1 MSRDRRGHSVHGL
14 SGSNCFSVYVGNLFP
29 KVNWRYL
36 KKLFQRFGSVL
47 DAFIPQKKDLS
58 GSNFGFVRFPTIR
71 EAETAVLMFGGAW
84 VVDKRINVNIAKFN
98 NRTSFWRKKRN
109 DSWTVDHTQN
119 NKNISGDPAAN
130 KVEKGE
136 CSQAETFE
144 VQLEKGKE
152 KLGKDSG
159 GKDCGETKIGF
170 SDPSSNYSLSEN
182 IERRRKS
189 ESSSSSEGNRCNS
202 PIESVDRHAQSGEE
216 ELNATIIGNRR
227 ILEKGDSDMGNGRS
241 LGECDLVGVNIEKN
255 VEGPT
260 KTTEKNENEILL
272 SFSKSNTNWAEL
284 LFKNQLARNE
294 NELDKV
300 DWEVGTDSLGRK
312 EPNPENINPKSSKT
326 LGSNPNQ
333 PSSKNQITSYTKG
346 LENPQSVGGRV
357 LEEGHGTE
365 KVIDWVSS
373 AESEENFRNTERVL
387 FPEHMHQNSIV
398 AVKGHRLA
406 IVDFLHTTYKI
417 NTIFIVP

>member
-1 MSRDRRGHSVHGL
+1 MFPSFMLQVKTTIPLFPSIMFQIKTMLPLFSSIMFQVKTMINLFPSIMFQIKTLLRGVERDRCRKSWQLQKATTKHGL
-14 SGSNCFSVYVGNLFP
+14 SGSNCFSVYVGNLSP

-84 VVDKRINVNIAKFN
+84 VVDRRIKVNIAKFN
-98 NRTSFWRKKRN
+98 SRTSFWRKKRK

-159 GKDCGETKIGF
+159 SKDCGETKVSNEMNKTEQVQKICEVVELEVGSMIYEVCVSEIGF
-170 SDPSSNYSLSEN
+170 SDPSSNYSLFEN
-182 IERRRKS
+182 IERRSKS

-216 ELNATIIGNRR
+216 ELNAAIIGNRR

-255 VEGPT
+255 VEGPIE
-260 KTTEKNENEILL
+260 TTEKNENENLL

-294 NELDKV
+294 NE
-300 DWEVGTDSLGRK
+300 
-312 EPNPENINPKSSKT
+312 
-326 LGSNPNQ
+326 
-333 PSSKNQITSYTKG
+333 
-346 LENPQSVGGRV
+346 
-357 LEEGHGTE
+357 
-365 KVIDWVSS
+365 
-373 AESEENFRNTERVL
+373 
-387 FPEHMHQNSIV
+387 
-398 AVKGHRLA
+398 
-406 IVDFLHTTYKI
+406 
-417 NTIFIVP
+417 

>member
-1 MSRDRRGHSVHGL
+1 MFPSFMLQVKTTIPLFPSIMFQIKTMLPLFSSIMFQVKTMINLFPSIMFQIKTLLRGVERDRCRKSWQLQKATTKHGL
-14 SGSNCFSVYVGNLFP
+14 SGSNCFSVYVGNLSP

-84 VVDKRINVNIAKFN
+84 VVDRRIKVNIAKFN
-98 NRTSFWRKKRN
+98 SRTSFWRKKRK

-152 KLGKDSG
+152 KLVCVS
-159 GKDCGETKIGF
+159 EIGF
-170 SDPSSNYSLSEN
+170 SDPSSNYSLFEN
-182 IERRRKS
+182 IERRSKS

-216 ELNATIIGNRR
+216 ELNAAIIGNRR

-255 VEGPT
+255 VEGPIE
-260 KTTEKNENEILL
+260 TTEKNENENLL

-294 NELDKV
+294 NE
-300 DWEVGTDSLGRK
+300 
-312 EPNPENINPKSSKT
+312 
-326 LGSNPNQ
+326 
-333 PSSKNQITSYTKG
+333 
-346 LENPQSVGGRV
+346 
-357 LEEGHGTE
+357 
-365 KVIDWVSS
+365 
-373 AESEENFRNTERVL
+373 
-387 FPEHMHQNSIV
+387 
-398 AVKGHRLA
+398 
-406 IVDFLHTTYKI
+406 
-417 NTIFIVP
+417 